1 MDDTNDSLIS
11 DWLMK
16 RMIDNI
22 YRFPRIA
29 VNHEKMIR
37 EKLDERAASARLN
50 PKPTTNIVKVTHL

>member
-1 MDDTNDSLIS
+1 
-11 DWLMK
+11 MK